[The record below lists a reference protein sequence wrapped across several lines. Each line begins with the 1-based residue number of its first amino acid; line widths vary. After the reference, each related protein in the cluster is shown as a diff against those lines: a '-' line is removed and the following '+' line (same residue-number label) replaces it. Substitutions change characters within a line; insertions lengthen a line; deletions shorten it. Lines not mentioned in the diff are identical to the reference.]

1 MLIHDPEARTR
12 KYGRGCGMIFFAI
25 MLAVSGV
32 WGALLGLFVFVVHDA
47 EATIDAL
54 DQFRPQ
60 IGSKV
65 FSADGVLLGEFT
77 AEEIRQ
83 LVPLHEMPLHLQN
96 AFVATE
102 DHLFYHHRGV
112 RPDAIINA
120 ALYIAQTGRI
130 RGGSTIT
137 QQLVRNV
144 NVTGVSTEQTVRR
157 KIEEAI
163 IALQLERE
171 YTKDEILELYLNQ
184 IFLGISAYGVEAA
197 SWQYFA
203 KSCRD
208 VTLSE
213 AAMLAGVVR
222 APNVQQPFR
231 SPQNA
236 LARRNIVLGQMLAA
250 GFITQ
255 EKHDEA
261 LAEDLMASIVTPER
275 RAELLERGEAF
286 FAPNRFKAPY
296 FVEEVRKYLLHEV
309 GLSTEDVFAN
319 GLQIYTT
326 LDWGM
331 QQAAEQA
338 LLPDLEAFDKDK
350 RAYFEA
356 RDRLDEFMPVS
367 GALVCLDNR
376 PGYEGFVRAMVG
388 GRDWETEKF
397 NTATQA
403 RRQSG
408 SSIKPFV
415 WAAALENGYT
425 AASIVV
431 DEPFVRVDQWGQ
443 RWAPTNFDPN
453 YLGPVTLRRAMR
465 SSVNIVAIKL
475 VEDLG
480 FPTVASYLKDAGV
493 TGDISPVYG
502 LTIALG
508 TPVTTVLDQ
517 AVGFSIFPNQGMRH
531 EPVLVTE
538 IRDRDGFI
546 LRERARTEP
555 RRALAANTAYVVT
568 SLLQE
573 VCEIGT
579 GHRTRAL
586 DRPRGGKTGTTNDS
600 RDAWFAGFTRDFT
613 AVVWKGYRDNRPLG
627 RGRNFTGGAQASP
640 VWTDFMVAIHQ
651 DLPVHDFEVPD
662 GIDFFNI
669 NRDTGLAGGSFR
681 EAFITGTRPRETW
694 PAYLYQD
701 RMGELLID
709 DLDEPASAAP
719 PSTPSDAYL
728 AEPEPLIDLD
738 GTLFDLN

>member
-1 MLIHDPEARTR
+1 MILHDPEARTR
-12 KYGRGCGMIFFAI
+12 KYGRGCGFIFFLF
-25 MLAVSGV
+25 MLVVSGM
-32 WGALLGLFVFVVHDA
+32 WGAALGLFVFVVDDA

-77 AEEIRQ
+77 DEEIRT
-83 LVPLHEMPLHLQN
+83 LVPLHEMPLHLQK
-96 AFVATE
+96 AFIATE
-102 DHLFYHHRGV
+102 DHLFYAHKGV

-120 ALYIAQTGRI
+120 ALYIVQTGRI

-184 IFLGISAYGVEAA
+184 IFLGISAYGVETA
-197 SWQYFA
+197 SRQYFA

-222 APNVQQPFR
+222 APNLQQPFR
-231 SPQNA
+231 YPQNA
-236 LARRNIVLGQMLAA
+236 LTRRNIVLGQMLDA

-255 EKHDEA
+255 QEHDEA
-261 LAEDLMASIVTPER
+261 LAEDLMASVVTPDR
-275 RAELLERGEAF
+275 RAELLASGEGY

-309 GLSTEDVFAN
+309 GLSIEDVFAN

-331 QQAAEQA
+331 QQAAEA
-338 LLPDLEAFDKDK
+338 AILPDLEKFDEDK

-356 RDRLDEFMPVS
+356 RDRLDEFVPVS

-376 PGYEGFVRAMVG
+376 EGFEGFVRALVG

-397 NTATQA
+397 NTVTQA

-431 DEPFVRVDQWGQ
+431 DSPYVRVDQWGQ
-443 RWAPTNFDPN
+443 RWAPTNFDN
-453 YLGPVTLRRAMR
+453 THLGPVTLRRAMR
-465 SSVNIVAIKL
+465 SSINIVSIKL

-480 FPTVASYLKDAGV
+480 FATVASYLKDTGV
-493 TGDISPVYG
+493 TGDIDPVYG
-502 LTIALG
+502 LTISLG
-508 TPVTTVLDQ
+508 TPTTTVLDQ
-517 AVGFSIFPNQGMRH
+517 AVAFSVFPNRGMRH

-546 LRERARTEP
+546 LRERTRVEP
-555 RRALAANTAYVVT
+555 RRVLPANTAYVIT
-568 SLLQE
+568 SMLQE

-579 GHRTRAL
+579 GARTRPL
-586 DRPRGGKTGTTNDS
+586 ERPRGGKTGTTNDS
-600 RDAWFAGFTRDFT
+600 RDAWFAGFTTDFT

-627 RGRNFTGGAQASP
+627 RGRNYTGGAQASP
-640 VWTDFMVAIHQ
+640 VWTDFMMAVHE
-651 DLPVHDFEVPD
+651 DLPVSDFEVPD
-662 GIDFFNI
+662 GVEFFGI
-669 NRDTGLAGGSFR
+669 NRDTGLAGGNFR
-681 EAFITGTRPRETW
+681 EAFIAGTRPRERW
-694 PAYLYQD
+694 PAYLFQD
-701 RMGELLID
+701 RLDDLLID
-709 DLDEPASAAP
+709 GSEDHL
-719 PSTPSDAYL
+719 STPADAVF
-728 AEPEPLIDLD
+728 AEPEPLVDMD
-738 GTLFDLN
+738 PELFR